1 MLEPERERSETQVEN
16 ELLEALKHLGYQIS
30 KDYKLKIIRID
41 PEKISL
47 GFDSWVNINFVVK
60 CDDPNILSKMNIRM
74 AEKLSE
80 MNKYIDSEIEY
91 IPSFISET

>member
-16 ELLEALKHLGYQIS
+16 ELLEAIKDLGYQIS

-47 GFDSWVNINFVVK
+47 GFDFWVNINFVVK
-60 CDDPNILSKMNIRM
+60 CHDPDILSKMNIRM

-80 MNKYIDSEIEY
+80 MSKYLDSEIEY
-91 IPSFISET
+91 IPSFISEI